1 MPTTAWHRFGVSHYR
16 WSEHRSLAEELKS
29 GQSALCLW
37 PSKQTDGNHSK
48 RAGKGEREGNEV
60 THRSP
65 WVILTQR
72 ENKIHTE
79 HTLAGDPH
87 IIMYAIKGNH
97 NRKKSNRQKSAP
109 NNPQTA
115 TSSDIP
121 EMLGFIK
128 EGHSCFLPP
137 VKCNNWNKDFFFS
150 FFSPSSQRVNNP
162 SGFILFFFFLV
173 IFLLLCLFTQPNTSP
188 SLTRSDHI
196 AFQMRTRTEKTNQVK
211 SLNKS
216 PHIPQNNPKNQTHPS
231 FSFSRPQKWA
241 NQNQK
246 RKTEITQRR
255 KRERD

>member
-1 MPTTAWHRFGVSHYR
+1 METTAN
-16 WSEHRSLAEELKS
+16 
-29 GQSALCLW
+29 GQER
-37 PSKQTDGNHSK
+37 GN
-48 RAGKGEREGNEV
+48 GKGTKWPTGLPGSSW
-60 THRSP
+60 HKGK
-65 WVILTQR
+65 IKFTQSTLLQV
-72 ENKIHTE
+72 IHTSSCMQSKVTTTE
-79 HTLAGDPH
+79 
-87 IIMYAIKGNH
+87 
-97 NRKKSNRQKSAP
+97 RKATDRNL
-109 NNPQTA
+109 PQTTPKRQRVQTSQKCWALLRRA
-115 TSSDIP
+115 THAFCP
-121 EMLGFIK
+121 Q
-128 EGHSCFLPP
+128 
-137 VKCNNWNKDFFFS
+137 WNATIGTRIFFS
-150 FFSPSSQRVNNP
+150 PFFSPSSQRVNNP

-216 PHIPQNNPKNQTHPS
+216 PHIPQNNPKNQTHLS

>member
-1 MPTTAWHRFGVSHYR
+1 M
-16 WSEHRSLAEELKS
+16 
-29 GQSALCLW
+29 
-37 PSKQTDGNHSK
+37 
-48 RAGKGEREGNEV
+48 

-121 EMLGFIK
+121 ETLGFIK

-150 FFSPSSQRVNNP
+150 FFFPPLPKELTIPVVL
-162 SGFILFFFFLV
+162 FWFVFFFFWSFFCFCVCSHNPTHHHHSHGL
-173 IFLLLCLFTQPNTSP
+173 ITLLF
-188 SLTRSDHI
+188 
-196 AFQMRTRTEKTNQVK
+196 K
-211 SLNKS
+211 
-216 PHIPQNNPKNQTHPS
+216 
-231 FSFSRPQKWA
+231 
-241 NQNQK
+241 
-246 RKTEITQRR
+246 
-255 KRERD
+255 